1 MKKKYIIFIIDAY
14 NIRSSICTKEL
25 APSEI
30 QCTDYTDYLIKGFLT
45 LKKGQKEGYSQAEK
59 NISDANKDDFT
70 FCYYDQDHLG
80 NNQQV
85 IKSRWLLN
93 MQNL

>member
-30 QCTDYTDYLIKGFLT
+30 QCTDYTDYLLKGCLT
-45 LKKGQKEGYSQAEK
+45 LKKGHEEGYCQAEK